1 MPDSLKKD
9 DLKSILYPTLINDGS
24 FFGRRLQPN
33 RVTKLVKSELVK
45 KDNYRIIFD
54 RREAIKEALDMI
66 ENEDVVLILGKGHED
81 YQILG
86 HEKVHLDDAEEV
98 RKYLENSY

>member
-1 MPDSLKKD
+1 MDN
-9 DLKSILYPTLINDGS
+9 IIAG
-24 FFGRRLQPN
+24 
-33 RVTKLVKSELVK
+33 VK

-98 RKYLENSY
+98 RKYLENSN